1 MDIPEVITMN
11 SSIHIGDRFG
21 HLTVID
27 KDNRPRHN
35 ASWLCRCDCGNEIY
49 TCASKLSSGKHR
61 SCGCT
66 DHTKCNNMAD
76 LTGRQIGHLTVIS
89 RSPNLRRK
97 SSWLCR
103 CDCGNTIE
111 LHASSILAGKKTS
124 CGCVHHAA
132 KHPHE
137 DLTGRR
143 FGHLTVI
150 ARSRDPKYKALWQCL
165 CDCGNELSVY
175 SSALLS
181 GKYTSCGNCHYHL
194 LRTKES
200 MIGKRFHHLTI
211 TKIVETAPDTFKL
224 LCRCDCGEYT
234 LADTIE
240 LTYGYK
246 RSCGCDL
253 QKRPRPKVIRHT
265 LSRAQ
270 KLKTNDSIRYH
281 KANSNTGIKG
291 IHKRKRLNHN
301 AYEVS
306 ITSQGIYHYIGH
318 FPTLEDAINAR
329 LAAEAQYFAPLIQQL
344 DNP

>member
-1 MDIPEVITMN
+1 MSTTIN
-11 SSIHIGDRFG
+11 IGDRFG
-21 HLTVID
+21 YLTVIAKD
-27 KDNRPRHN
+27 KRPQHT
-35 ASWLCRCDCGNEIY
+35 ASWLCRCDCGKEIY
-49 TCASKLSSGKHR
+49 TCTSRLLNGSHR
-61 SCGCT
+61 SCGCIN
-66 DHTKCNNMAD
+66 HTERNKTTD
-76 LTGRQIGHLTVIS
+76 LTGKRVGHLTVIS
-89 RSPNLRRK
+89 RSRNPRRT

-103 CDCGNTIE
+103 CECGNTIE
-111 LHASSILAGKKTS
+111 LHASTILAGKKTS

-150 ARSRDPKYKALWQCL
+150 SRSSNPKYKSLWQCL

-175 SSALLS
+175 SSALLK

-194 LRTKES
+194 LRAKES

-211 TKIVETAPDTFKL
+211 TKIVETEPGTFKL
-224 LCRCDCGEYT
+224 LCLCDCGEYT
-234 LADTIE
+234 LADTME

-253 QKRPRPKVIRHT
+253 RIRPRPKVTHHT
-265 LSRAQ
+265 LTRAQ

-281 KANSNTGIKG
+281 KAYSNTGIKG

-301 AYEVS
+301 AYKYRLPARAS
-306 ITSQGIYHYIGH
+306 TTTLATSQHLKM
-318 FPTLEDAINAR
+318 P
-329 LAAEAQYFAPLIQQL
+329 
-344 DNP
+344 